1 MKLRF
6 VQVDAFADRPF
17 TGNPAAVI
25 PLDQWLPDETM
36 QAIAEENNLS
46 ETAFTV
52 PASGDLGSG
61 SGAGADYELRWF
73 TPTTEVALCGH
84 ATLAS
89 GHVLIEREE
98 VRFRTRKA
106 GVLVVRRDG
115 DALTLDLPVTLVSP
129 GSASPEPA
137 EGRGEANRAST
148 SSALAGKGL
157 LEALGTPEAEVFIS
171 YSGAEATAIILLGD
185 ADAVRACTPDMRALR
200 EIDLM
205 AIVTAPGGGGYDVI
219 SRVFVPA
226 WGVDEDP
233 VTGSAHAALAPF
245 WAERLGR
252 DSFTAWQASR
262 RGGAVRCR
270 LAGERAILG
279 GRCVTVIEGT
289 LSI

>member
-1 MKLRF
+1 MTELRF
-6 VQVDAFADRPF
+6 TQVDAFADRPF

-25 PLDQWLPDETM
+25 PLDAWLPDDVM

-52 PASGDLGSG
+52 PASGD
-61 SGAGADYELRWF
+61 ADYELRWF

-89 GHVLIEREE
+89 GHVLIEGDE

-106 GVLVVRRDG
+106 GVLTVGRNS
-115 DALTLDLPVTLVSP
+115 DALTLDLPATL
-129 GSASPEPA
+129 ANPA
-137 EGRGEANRAST
+137 VND
-148 SSALAGKGL
+148 ALL
-157 LEALGTPEAEVFIS
+157 QALGTRDAELFLS
-171 YSGAEATAIILLGD
+171 FAGAEETAVVLLPD
-185 ADAVRACTPDMRALR
+185 AAAVRACAPDMKALA

-205 AIVTAPGGGGYDVI
+205 AIVTAVGDDGYDVV

-245 WAERLGR
+245 WAERLGKG
-252 DSFTAWQASR
+252 SFTAFQASR
-262 RGGAVRCR
+262 RGGRVECR
-270 LAGERAILG
+270 IEGDRVVLG
-279 GRCVTVIEGT
+279 GRCITVIEGV
-289 LSI
+289 LRI